1 MTYQPVIGLEI
12 HAQLQTR
19 TKMFCN
25 SVNDPDEK
33 RPNVNICPIC
43 LGHPGTL
50 PTINKK
56 AVEHVLRLG
65 LAVGGQLADRT
76 EFDRK
81 NYFYPDLP
89 KGYQISQYRLPLVTG
104 GELAGVALTRVH
116 LEEDTARLIH
126 DHKNGGS
133 LIDFNR
139 AGVPLMELVTEP
151 MIKSAKEAGDFAR
164 ELQLLLRYLDV
175 SRANMEKG
183 ELRVEANVSV
193 KRSSISRFDLKD
205 PSPKV
210 EPLGTTL
217 GIKVEIKNLNSFRV
231 VERAI
236 DYELKRQTELLERG
250 EKVVQETRG
259 WDEKKGITFSQ
270 REKESAHDYRYFP
283 DPDLPPLRF
292 KEIPEWQN
300 LAATIPELPWQK
312 RARYEREFGLRKEA
326 LEIIS
331 AERRFYTFF
340 DQVAKQLVKPE
351 LVGLA
356 ANYLLSDL
364 AGLGSVWPAADHFV
378 ELIQMIGVNEISS
391 RAAKDILTTGLKT
404 SPRQAAAKRELLQ
417 QSDETVL
424 RDLVNQAIS
433 KNPKVV
439 ADYQNGKKASLQFL
453 VGQGMK
459 LSRGRANPQV
469 LARLFEEILA

>member
-1 MTYQPVIGLEI
+1 MNYQPIIGLEI
-12 HAQLQTR
+12 HAQLKTL
-19 TKMFCN
+19 TKMFCR
-25 SVNDPDEK
+25 SANDPDQG

-65 LAVGGQLADRT
+65 LAVGGEIAAWT

-89 KGYQISQYRLPLVTG
+89 KGYQISQYKLPLVSG

-126 DHKNGGS
+126 DDKNDWA
-133 LIDFNR
+133 LVDFNR

-151 MIKSAKEAGDFAR
+151 VIRSAKEAGDFAR

-175 SRANMEKG
+175 SEANMEKG
-183 ELRVEANVSV
+183 EMRVEANI
-193 KRSSISRFDLKD
+193 SISRFDLKNQGL
-205 PSPKV
+205 KV
-210 EPLGTTL
+210 EPLGT
-217 GIKVEIKNLNSFRV
+217 KVEVKNLNSFRA

-236 DYELKRQTELLERG
+236 AHEVNRQRALLDRG
-250 EKVVQETRG
+250 EEVVQETRG
-259 WDEKKGITFSQ
+259 WNEEKGVTFSQ

-283 DPDLPPLRF
+283 EPDLPPLCLE
-292 KEIPEWQN
+292 KISEWQN
-300 LAATIPELPWQK
+300 LTRTIPELPWQK
-312 RARYEREFGLRKEA
+312 RARYEREFGLKKEA
-326 LEIIS
+326 IEIIV
-331 AERRFYTFF
+331 ADRRFHTFF
-340 DQVAKQLVKPE
+340 DQAVKQLIEPE

-356 ANYLLSDL
+356 ANYLSSDL
-364 AGLGSVWPAADHFV
+364 ASLDGVWPPPDHFA
-378 ELIQMIGVNEISS
+378 ELIQMVGANEISS
-391 RAAKDILTTGLKT
+391 RAAKDILAAGLKT
-404 SPRQAAAKRELLQ
+404 SPRRVAIEQDLIQ

-424 RDLVNQAIS
+424 LDLINQVVS

-459 LSRGRANPQV
+459 LSRGSANPQV
-469 LARLFEEILA
+469 LARLFEEILG